1 MGEQSN
7 VSSKTCVS
15 NKNLQN
21 KPLIC
26 FNNFEDKFLE
36 SKLEDICTFYKGKGI
51 SKEDISPEG
60 IPCIRYGELYTKYKE
75 NIESIFSKTN
85 LPKETLVFSE
95 KGDILIPTSGESA
108 EDIATASC
116 LNRGGIALGSD
127 ITILRT
133 KINSLYLAYYINF
146 KKNEIAKLAQ
156 GVSIVHLYPKDLKE
170 YKIKYPSL
178 EEQEKVVTFLKLID
192 LKINSLEKTLVLYQK
207 IKKHILEQ
215 IFANLKCESESLD
228 KVTFYQ
234 EGPGVRNYQY
244 TKEGI
249 KLLNV
254 GNFVENELILE
265 NTDRYI
271 SEEEAYGKYKHFLVD
286 EGDLLIAC
294 SGIKAEY
301 FDEKITF
308 AKKEHLPLCMNTS
321 TMRFKTL
328 NENKLNLNYLKWYFQ
343 TVMFKKQIFGVL
355 TGSAQFNFGPT
366 HLKYL
371 KVLIPPIEQQI
382 VISNF
387 LDFLKNHTDKLS
399 KEIYLMKEYKK
410 GLLQKMFV

>member
-178 EEQEKVVTFLKLID
+178 EEQEKVVNFLKLID
-192 LKINSLEKTLVLYQK
+192 LKINSLEKTLGLYEKNKKYFIENIFSQKLRFEGFPKEWDFMYLKDIGTFFRGHSYNSNNVVEDGLLVLRSNNIQNGKLIFDKDRLQFVNKPCNDELKLIRNDIVICMSNGTKSLVGKTAQYDGSYPNELTVGAFCSIFRSNAPLAKYIFQTEYFK
-207 IKKHILEQ
+207 KYLYILLAGTNINNIKNSDLEKF
-215 IFANLKCESESLD
+215 I
-228 KVTFYQ
+228 
-234 EGPGVRNYQY
+234 
-244 TKEGI
+244 I
-249 KLLNV
+249 KLP
-254 GNFVENELILE
+254 G
-265 NTDRYI
+265 Y
-271 SEEEAYGKYKHFLVD
+271 EEQ
-286 EGDLLIAC
+286 
-294 SGIKAEY
+294 
-301 FDEKITF
+301 EKITKF
-308 AKKEHLPLCMNTS
+308 LNNFNKKIELIKLKKE
-321 TMRFKTL
+321 KY
-328 NENKLNLNYLKWYFQ
+328 EN
-343 TVMFKKQIFGVL
+343 
-355 TGSAQFNFGPT
+355 
-366 HLKYL
+366 
-371 KVLIPPIEQQI
+371 
-382 VISNF
+382 
-387 LDFLKNHTDKLS
+387 
-399 KEIYLMKEYKK
+399 YKK
-410 GLLQKMFV
+410 SLLQNMFV

>member
-178 EEQEKVVTFLKLID
+178 EEQEKVVNFLKLID
-192 LKINSLEKTLVLYQK
+192 LKINSLEKTLVQYEK
-207 IKKHILEQ
+207 IEKHYIKKIYTNISDGEKISLKNIFNVDSSNLSINSLE
-215 IFANLKCESESLD
+215 
-228 KVTFYQ
+228 
-234 EGPGVRNYQY
+234 
-244 TKEGI
+244 
-249 KLLNV
+249 
-254 GNFVENELILE
+254 EN
-265 NTDRYI
+265 N
-271 SEEEAYGKYKHFLVD
+271 GKYKLYGAEGVIKTIDFYEKMEPYISIIKDGAGVGRLNLCDAYSSSLGTLQNLVPKENFDINFL
-286 EGDLLIAC
+286 
-294 SGIKAEY
+294 Y
-301 FDEKITF
+301 FY
-308 AKKEHLPLCMNTS
+308 L
-321 TMRFKTL
+321 KTL
-328 NENKLNLNYLKWYFQ
+328 NFQKYIVGSTIPHIYFRDYSKEKLSIPNIEKQKNIGNFFIYFEKRNILLNNKIGCLTN
-343 TVMFKKQIFGVL
+343 FKK
-355 TGSAQFNFGPT
+355 
-366 HLKYL
+366 Y
-371 KVLIPPIEQQI
+371 
-382 VISNF
+382 
-387 LDFLKNHTDKLS
+387 
-399 KEIYLMKEYKK
+399 
-410 GLLQKMFV
+410 LLQNMFI

>member
-36 SKLEDICTFYKGKGI
+36 SKLKDICTFYKGKGI

-178 EEQEKVVTFLKLID
+178 EEQEKVVNFLKLID
-192 LKINSLEKTLVLYQK
+192 LKINSLEKTLVQYQRNKQYFLNLFFNDNSEYSFSSNTKKVKLGSILSLQGGFNFDSKKFNVNAKNKVIK
-207 IKKHILEQ
+207 IGDIPNNLNLDKFNGDYSEQ
-215 IFANLKCESESLD
+215 DCDEKYIVSNGDIVIALSGATFGKSGLIFGTEQAFINQRVAKFKCENCD
-228 KVTFYQ
+228 YHYIYQ
-234 EGPGVRNYQY
+234 
-244 TKEGI
+244 
-249 KLLNV
+249 
-254 GNFVENELILE
+254 LI
-265 NTDRYI
+265 N
-271 SEEEAYGKYKHFLVD
+271 SQK
-286 EGDLLIAC
+286 
-294 SGIKAEY
+294 
-301 FDEKITF
+301 
-308 AKKEHLPLCMNTS
+308 
-321 TMRFKTL
+321 
-328 NENKLNLNYLKWYFQ
+328 
-343 TVMFKKQIFGVL
+343 FKKYLNKIP
-355 TGSAQFNFGPT
+355 TSSAQPN
-366 HLKYL
+366 
-371 KVLIPPIEQQI
+371 
-382 VISNF
+382 ISNKDILRYREFIPDLAEQKKIGYF
-387 LDFLKNHTDKLS
+387 LSLFDRKINFILKS
-399 KEIYLMKEYKK
+399 KNNLIEFRR
-410 GLLQKMFV
+410 GLLQKMFI

>member
-178 EEQEKVVTFLKLID
+178 EEQEKVVNFLKLID
-192 LKINSLEKTLVLYQK
+192 LKINSLEKTLVLYQRYKTYFLDTLINKNNAPLEKMSNIIRITSSKNKNNENLLVLSINNKLGFISQNDQFDNHKVASEDTSNYK
-207 IKKHILEQ
+207 IVEKDD
-215 IFANLKCESESLD
+215 FAYNPARINVGSIARLRNYNKGIVSPMYIVFKIDKD
-228 KVTFYQ
+228 KV
-234 EGPGVRNYQY
+234 
-244 TKEGI
+244 
-249 KLLNV
+249 
-254 GNFVENELILE
+254 
-265 NTDRYI
+265 
-271 SEEEAYGKYKHFLVD
+271 
-286 EGDLLIAC
+286 
-294 SGIKAEY
+294 
-301 FDEKITF
+301 
-308 AKKEHLPLCMNTS
+308 
-321 TMRFKTL
+321 
-328 NENKLNLNYLKWYFQ
+328 NLNYFENYIDSYDFRLNVLKRLEGS
-343 TVMFKKQIFGVL
+343 VRLVL
-355 TGSAQFNFGPT
+355 SAEA
-366 HLKYL
+366 LKNIM
-371 KVLIPPIEQQI
+371 IPLPNLNEQEKI
-382 VISNF
+382 GNF
-387 LDFLKNHTDKLS
+387 LEYNNKRIQLTNKKL
-399 KEIYLMKEYKK
+399 EELKEYKK
-410 GLLQKMFV
+410 GLLQKMFC